1 MPDEL
6 LLLDAQLRL
15 ALVDECTGLRLLGD
29 RESGEFILGSAQPT
43 LMPVVT
49 QGHKRGITPHFDS
62 PGYGDVVGTC

>member
-1 MPDEL
+1 MPAAL
-6 LLLDAQLRL
+6 LQLDTQLRQ
-15 ALVDECTGLRLLGD
+15 ALVDEGTGLRLLGD

-49 QGHKRGITPHFDS
+49 QGQKRGITPHFDS